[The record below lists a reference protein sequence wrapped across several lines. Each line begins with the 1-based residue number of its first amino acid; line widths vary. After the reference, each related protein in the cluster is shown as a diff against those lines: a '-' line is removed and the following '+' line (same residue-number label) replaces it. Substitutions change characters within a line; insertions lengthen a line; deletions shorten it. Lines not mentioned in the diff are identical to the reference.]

1 MRPYHLAGITLCGIA
16 CGYLAGVGCN
26 SNTKPASGPVA
37 KMVPPAEIEIG
48 ASMPLRQ
55 IPDGFWRAVQLEEL
69 KLSEIA
75 EIATVIPGLN
85 DREFLAV
92 LSDRRLGII
101 RNSAVGILFAERMIE
116 MAKEQRRGA
125 ILKLEYGSNADI
137 LRMLG
142 LSSPEDTAQ
151 DSAALPASARMATEV
166 YLYVNE
172 VCRRLAPQ
180 KPEDTVRLVLQMKPP
195 RRSAGIAG
203 AIRGL
208 CEASQFDQVMH
219 LLKNFSAS
227 DERELANYDG
237 EVLNAIPLEVLIKG
251 IEDLQGSVK
260 PGVVARWAA
269 AQPSIAWTWVNRN
282 GRARDPKE
290 LRSFV
295 DGLGQIRELGMANE
309 ALSGVVD
316 TITAPAL
323 GSLKQAMTSQIAMS
337 LAGVDGARFAEV
349 FDQMP
354 EGSWKSRVQGVAG
367 GELVWRRM
375 DDAVALLKARDA
387 GDPLRHKLL
396 ETFIQLRPEQI
407 PVVQPLLRPEEQEWV
422 AEKLHSRREAAQSRE

>member
-1 MRPYHLAGITLCGIA
+1 
-16 CGYLAGVGCN
+16 
-26 SNTKPASGPVA
+26 
-37 KMVPPAEIEIG
+37 
-48 ASMPLRQ
+48 MPLRQ

-85 DREFLAV
+85 DREFMAV
-92 LSDRRLGII
+92 LIDRRLGII
-101 RNSAVGILFAERMIE
+101 RNSAVGILFAERMVVME
-116 MAKEQRRGA
+116 KEQRRSA
-125 ILKLEYGSNADI
+125 MLKLEDGSNADI

-151 DSAALPASARMATEV
+151 DSAALPASAKMATEV

-180 KPEDTVRLVLQMKPP
+180 KPEDIVRLVLQMKPP

-203 AIRGL
+203 ALRGL
-208 CEASQFDQVMH
+208 CEGRHFGAVME
-219 LLKNFSAS
+219 LLKSLSTS
-227 DERELANYDG
+227 DERDLANYDG
-237 EVLNAIPLEVLIKG
+237 QVLDAIPLEVLIKG
-251 IEDLQGSVK
+251 IDSLQSSIK

-269 AQPSIAWTWVNRN
+269 AQPANAWKWVNRS
-282 GRARDPKE
+282 GTVRDHQE
-290 LRSFV
+290 VRSFV
-295 DGLGQIRELGMANE
+295 DGLGQIRDLSTANE
-309 ALSGVVD
+309 ALSEVAE
-316 TITAPAL
+316 TISDPAL
-323 GSLKQAMTSQIAMS
+323 GSLNQAMKSQIAMS

-354 EGSWKSRVQGVAG
+354 DGRWKSRVLAVAAN
-367 GELVWRRM
+367 ELVWRRM
-375 DDAVALLKARDA
+375 DEAVNFIKMRDARDA
-387 GDPLRHKLL
+387 LRTRLL
-396 ETFIQLRPEQI
+396 EAVIQLRPEQI